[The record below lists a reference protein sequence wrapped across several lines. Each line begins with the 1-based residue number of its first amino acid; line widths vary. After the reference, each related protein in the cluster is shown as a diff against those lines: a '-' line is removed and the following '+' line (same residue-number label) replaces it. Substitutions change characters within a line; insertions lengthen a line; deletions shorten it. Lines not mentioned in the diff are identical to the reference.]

1 MATLAELLRQG
12 ADKLVN
18 LPSEAQRFITNPQAF
33 TQLLTGKNPL
43 PRETGFAAGATG
55 LPAQEMSVLDP
66 NQAPYMQGYTQ
77 GEPIGYAGMAAPF
90 AAPAAVATAK
100 ALAPKAG
107 MMAENYMVKQGMI
120 QPLTAYH
127 GTPHTIQGQF
137 DINKVGTGEG
147 NQTFGYGMYF
157 AEEPKVAKMYQAS
170 LSDTKY
176 LSGGKELKGNEA
188 WAAQFLHDFQGD
200 ALPKRVDVDTAIS
213 KANQTLKDT
222 DTKKEIINN
231 IKALD
236 KSGLSVENGNLYKV
250 DIPDADIPMMLD
262 WDKPLLQQTP
272 QVQEALAKL
281 GIKTDKQK
289 LSQFDDALLDA
300 LMNDA
305 NKPLPKQP
313 INPTGQDIYQKYV
326 QGNPQLTSQKLN
338 EVGIRGIRYLDEGSR
353 VDFKYN
359 GDPAYTN
366 AGISF
371 KESNY
376 TPEAALEGMKKA
388 YKNADPEELQLA
400 INDVYGIQP
409 KKTSNFVVF
418 DPSNVKILEQNNKP
432 VTRKELIQEQIDK
445 IE

>member
-66 NQAPYMQGYTQ
+66 NQAPYMQGYSQ
-77 GEPIGYAGMAAPF
+77 GEPIGYAGLAAPF

-127 GTPHTIQGQF
+127 GTPNTIQSQF
-137 DINKVGTGEG
+137 DISKVGTGEG
-147 NQTFGYGMYF
+147 NQSYGYGMYF
-157 AEEPKVAKMYQAS
+157 AENPKVAEFYRDS
-170 LSDTKY
+170 LSTEI
-176 LSGGKELKGNEA
+176 LLGNKP
-188 WAAQFLHDFQGD
+188 L
-200 ALPKRVDVDTAIS
+200 L
-213 KANQTLKDT
+213 KANQLVGTTKNRDLDDYLRSYDGNVGEIRNTLTKTIDDFAKEGKDSLSSYYQNILN
-222 DTKKEIINN
+222 DLNKVEKKLTVRNT
-231 IKALD
+231 
-236 KSGLSVENGNLYKV
+236 GNLYKV

-300 LMNDA
+300 LMNDG
-305 NKPLPKQP
+305 NKTLPKQP

-338 EVGIRGIRYLDEGSR
+338 EVGIRGIRYLDEFSR
-353 VDFKYN
+353 GKS
-359 GDPAYTN
+359 GT
-366 AGISF
+366 
-371 KESNY
+371 SNY
-376 TPEAALEGMKKA
+376 
-388 YKNADPEELQLA
+388 
-400 INDVYGIQP
+400 
-409 KKTSNFVVF
+409 VVF
-418 DPSNVKILEQNNKP
+418 EPSTVKILEQNNKP
-432 VTRKELIQEQIDK
+432 VTRKDLIEKQVKALKE
-445 IE
+445 